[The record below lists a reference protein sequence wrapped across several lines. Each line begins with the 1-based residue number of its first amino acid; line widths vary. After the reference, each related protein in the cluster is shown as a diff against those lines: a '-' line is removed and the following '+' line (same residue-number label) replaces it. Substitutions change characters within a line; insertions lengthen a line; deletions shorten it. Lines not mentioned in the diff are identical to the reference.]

1 MVKRGLEDMNVDD
14 VRPAEPR
21 LTGGWDDFLSSDEF
35 AGSVCLVTGA
45 AQGIG
50 ETIAR
55 TLAERG
61 GRVVLADLNEVKA
74 DDRAEEFRAAG
85 LEVIALAFDVSDT
98 VAVDTAFAEL
108 EGEWG
113 PVDVLVNNAG
123 VGTVS
128 QSENLSDEEWDLH
141 VDVMLSGTFKVSRR
155 AAPLML
161 ERGAGAIVNLCSISG
176 FGGHP
181 QRAAYNSA
189 KGGIRL
195 LTEVLAV
202 EWAARGVRVNAIA
215 PAVTRTA
222 MLTEI
227 LEASEGQIVL
237 DDYEARTPLGRI
249 GETQEMADAV
259 AFLAS
264 RRASY
269 ITGQILAVDG
279 GWLASDGFPTREGAQ
294 G

>member
-1 MVKRGLEDMNVDD
+1 MGVDSAST
-14 VRPAEPR
+14 AEPH
-21 LTGGWDDFLSSDEF
+21 LTGGWDDFLSPDEF
-35 AGSVCLVTGA
+35 TESVCLVTGA

-55 TLAERG
+55 TLAELG
-61 GRVVLADLNEVKA
+61 GKVALADVNGIKA
-74 DDRAEEFRAAG
+74 ADRAEEFRNRG
-85 LEVIALAFDVSDT
+85 LEVTALSFDVSDT
-98 VAVDTAFAEL
+98 GAIDTAFAEL

-113 PVDVLVNNAG
+113 PVDILVNNAG

-128 QSENLSDEEWDLH
+128 QSEDLSDEEWDLH

-155 AAPLML
+155 AAPIML
-161 ERGAGAIVNLCSISG
+161 ERGTGAIVNLCSISG
-176 FGGHP
+176 YGGHP

-189 KGGIRL
+189 KGGIRI
-195 LTEVLAV
+195 LTEVLAA

-227 LEASEGQIVL
+227 LEAAEGQILL
-237 DDYEARTPLGRI
+237 DDYEGRTPLGRI
-249 GETQEMADAV
+249 AETQEMADAV

-264 RRASY
+264 QRASY

-279 GWLASDGFPTREGAQ
+279 GWLASDGFPTGEGAQ
-294 G
+294 R